1 MKASVSQVVP
11 VYDAPVRGIAVA
23 AGLSLA
29 GWAAFAALVWEVMQV
44 ILPSG
49 A

>member
-1 MKASVSQVVP
+1 VKASEPHVVP

-29 GWAAFAALVWEVMQV
+29 GWAALAALVWQVMQV
-44 ILPSG
+44 VLPTG